1 MAATVMAEPPRRPC
15 TAMQGTG
22 RSCISACLD
31 YSATDGTATLM
42 YSEPLPSPRTLQIN
56 DVFVVDSQ
64 ALTGDFTLQLL

>member
-1 MAATVMAEPPRRPC
+1 
-15 TAMQGTG
+15 
-22 RSCISACLD
+22 
-31 YSATDGTATLM
+31 M